1 MKRYLFIAIL
11 ILTTTMTLSCG
22 GDGGDS
28 SSPGLVVGSMT
39 IPQLVE
45 PTSHGDGTG
54 WKNDQCFLCHPI
66 SSLKDIHSYN
76 KKLGESFE
84 KVGENNTG
92 VCFYCHGNNG
102 LDVNTIDYECT
113 LCHENS
119 NIVNSADQFVGI
131 YKHDLTRNGVLGN
144 DDCVICHEISDMNGK
159 IEVGV
164 DFRQS
169 DLNDYKDITDFCL
182 NCHNSYGAF
191 GVKPSELKYDKDFKD
206 IYSTYMGV
214 GSTEEEKKRTADVHG
229 FKDGVPMSFGVFRG
243 EYDYNMEVPCISCHD
258 VHTSDNPYLITQS
271 GAKAELSDKAG
282 KNAEVKVVGNNFSEL
297 CAVCHT
303 NPAGNTLP
311 NGLQEVVHTS
321 PYSSN
326 CVECHYHGAG
336 FDNESENMF

>member
-1 MKRYLFIAIL
+1 MRQFVVIL
-11 ILTTTMTLSCG
+11 ILMLTTLGLISCG
-22 GDGGDS
+22 SSGDS
-28 SSPGLVVGSMT
+28 DSPKRVVGSLS
-39 IPQLVE
+39 IPQLTDPE
-45 PTSHGDGTG
+45 SHGDGIG
-54 WKNDQCFLCHPI
+54 WKNDQCFLCHPVND
-66 SSLKDIHSYN
+66 LKEIHSYN
-76 KKLGESFE
+76 TKLGESFE
-84 KVGENNTG
+84 KVGDSNTG
-92 VCFYCHGNNG
+92 ACFYCHGTNG
-102 LDVNTIDYECT
+102 LDAATIDYECT

-119 NIVNSADQFVGI
+119 NIVKSANQFLGVN
-131 YKHDLTRNGVLGN
+131 KHDITSDGFFGN
-144 DDCVICHEISDMNGK
+144 SDCIICHEISDMNGK

-169 DLNDYKDITDFCL
+169 TLTEYKSITDFCL

-191 GVKPSELKYDKDFKD
+191 GIKPPELKYDRDFKD
-206 IYSTYMGV
+206 IYSTYLGV
-214 GSTEEEKKRTADVHG
+214 GRAEYEKKKTADVHG

-258 VHTSDNPYLITQS
+258 VHTSDNSYLITQS
-271 GAKAELSDKAG
+271 GAKAVLSDEEAKS
-282 KNAEVKVVGNNFSEL
+282 AEVKVVGNNFSEL

-303 NPAGNTLP
+303 NPNGSILP